1 MNKEEIFKLAIKDFV
16 RNGGVVLAANHNA
29 NIAGIKGDINE
40 LTEYLIKA
48 LVEMSV
54 SLIKDNPED
63 FEVLAAVTVAHLLG
77 AIKVAEQK
85 YDAPNLA
92 KNLMY
97 RIVGAL
103 TDKDIAYMT
112 VLSAKCMLED
122 MEKSGKVEKIEE

>member
-1 MNKEEIFKLAIKDFV
+1 MNKEEIFKLAINDFV
-16 RNGGVVLAANHNA
+16 RKGGVVLAANHNA
-29 NIAGIKGDINE
+29 SIAGIKGDINE

-63 FEVLAAVTVAHLLG
+63 FEVLAAATVAHLLG

-85 YDAPNLA
+85 YNAPNLA

-97 RIVGAL
+97 RIMGAL

-112 VLSAKCMLED
+112 VLSAKRMLED
-122 MEKSGKVEKIEE
+122 MEQSGKVGKIEE

>member
-1 MNKEEIFKLAIKDFV
+1 MNKEEIFRLAIKDFV

-29 NIAGIKGDINE
+29 SIAGIKGDIDE

-54 SLIKDNPED
+54 SLIKDSPGN
-63 FEVLAAVTVAHLLG
+63 FEVLAAATVAHLLG

-97 RIVGAL
+97 RIMGAL
-103 TDKDIAYMT
+103 TDKDIAYMI
-112 VLSAKCMLED
+112 VLSVKCMLED
-122 MEKSGKVEKIEE
+122 MEKSGKVGKIEE